1 MPFVYV
7 FAAMKSEARP
17 LEQMLARQA
26 GLSSA
31 TRVTEGKIG
40 NNEIALFLTGIG
52 PRRAGECAEAALGS
66 ISPLAPQL
74 GARPDAALV
83 IGTCGS
89 LSASL
94 PEGTIVTYLSCLSTD
109 PSQRPLTCS
118 ARLNA
123 CVGKLLE
130 SKGLDREQVIGIT
143 SARAATR
150 LDQKLA
156 LAQSGATVIDM
167 ESYKIVAGANQAQ
180 VPVLVLRVVSD
191 SLDRKMPDFN
201 RALKPAGDFDGLK
214 ALRIAVGSPLRTL
227 RMIAASRRAIR
238 HLEIVLEAIL
248 PAACFVPI
256 TGP

>member
-1 MPFVYV
+1 MPLVYV

-94 PEGTIVTYLSCLSTD
+94 PEGTVVTYLSCLSTD

-130 SKGLDREQVIGIT
+130 SKGLDREQVVT
-143 SARAATR
+143 AWNQTTER
-150 LDQKLA
+150 LLA
-156 LAQSGATVIDM
+156 LRAEHALGRPFFTLPI
-167 ESYKIVAGANQAQ
+167 GQ
-180 VPVLVLRVVSD
+180 VRQQLQT
-191 SLDRKMPDFN
+191 SLD
-201 RALKPAGDFDGLK
+201 AVLASGDPVDVTDVAYPLQGGVSQRG
-214 ALRIAVGSPLRTL
+214 RIRLQPLRGVGGEVTGVIATL
-227 RMIAASRRAIR
+227 RAS
-238 HLEIVLEAIL
+238 
-248 PAACFVPI
+248 
-256 TGP
+256 